1 MNDKI
6 LTVRK
11 SALGS
16 IEHEFAKLNRRATKI
31 GAPPVGFEIV
41 REWTYVMHEDPYT
54 GAILLHPYHV
64 PMLDI
69 KVTGAAPKFEGWTF
83 LGTLEHTEGGNILR
97 SVPGETIP
105 EEYRNVER
113 KCDHCKLNRIRK
125 DTFVVRH
132 EDGTTLQV
140 GRQCVR
146 DFLGHR
152 SPENIVR
159 WADFMVKLGDWD
171 GGDNEFG
178 IGGFHIKEDPTVDM
192 LDLLAVTHAYIKKF
206 GWVSAG
212 EAEVNFK
219 TPTKTW
225 VIDHFFP
232 PTYPSMNAKWE
243 AEKNM
248 AKATD
253 ADYEFAENAREWALN
268 VEATSDYL
276 GNIKVIATNDY
287 VGIRQFGL
295 ACSIVGVYKK
305 KVEKDLKAN
314 TEFVNEWFG
323 EKKERLELTVKVLN
337 TFEKEGYYGLMTIVK
352 MVTNNG
358 LRAVWFA
365 SGYANEMEQ
374 GKTYKVKAT
383 IKDHNE
389 WKDMKET
396 VVNRVK
402 VIEELTEDTEPAL
415 ENNMNDDDFTFE
427 KTIRVHCK
435 ECDVWMD
442 ESSVEFLNIEEGMM
456 GEDRMTFR
464 CPICKTVSTSLRVG

>member
-1 MNDKI
+1 MEDRI
-6 LTVRK
+6 LKVRK
-11 SALGS
+11 SALGK
-16 IEHEFAKLNRRATKI
+16 IEHEFEKMNRRATKI

-54 GAILLHPYHV
+54 GAILLHPYHI

-105 EEYRNVER
+105 EKFRNVER
-113 KCDHCKLNRIRK
+113 KCDHCKLNRLRK

-132 EDGTTLQV
+132 EDSTTLQV

-178 IGGFHIKEDPTVDM
+178 IGGFHIKEDPSVDM
-192 LDLLAVTHAYIKKF
+192 TDLLAVTSAYIKKY
-206 GWVSAG
+206 GWIPAS
-212 EAEVNFK
+212 EAEWK
-219 TPTKTW
+219 TPTKLM
-225 VIDHFFP
+225 VLDHFFP

-243 AEKNM
+243 AEKDM
-248 AKATD
+248 AKPTD
-253 ADYEFAENAREWALN
+253 ADYELAEKAREWALN

-276 GNIKVIATNDY
+276 GNIKVIAANDY
-287 VGIRQFGL
+287 VTVRQFGL
-295 ACSIVGVYKK
+295 ACSIVGVFKK
-305 KVEKDLKAN
+305 NMEKELKNN

-323 EKKERLELTVKVLN
+323 EEKERLELTVKVLN

-383 IKDHNE
+383 VKKHNE
-389 WKDMKET
+389 WKGNKET
-396 VVNRVK
+396 QVNRVK
-402 VIEELTEDTEPAL
+402 VIEELTNQTEMDFTEA
-415 ENNMNDDDFTFE
+415 DFTFE

-435 ECDVWMD
+435 ECDEWMD
-442 ESSVEFLNIEEGMM
+442 EATVEFLNIEEGMM
-456 GEDRMTFR
+456 GEDRMTFN
-464 CPICKTVSTSLRVG
+464 CPKCKTKNTSMRVG

>member
-1 MNDKI
+1 MEDRV
-6 LTVRK
+6 LRVRK
-11 SALGS
+11 SALGK
-16 IEHEFAKLNRRATKI
+16 IEHEFEKLNRRATKI
-31 GAPPVGFEIV
+31 GAPAVGFEIT
-41 REWTYVMHEDPYT
+41 REWTYVMNEDPHT
-54 GAILLHPYHV
+54 GAVLLHPYHI

-105 EEYRNVER
+105 EDYRNVDR

-132 EDGTTLQV
+132 EDDRMLQV

-171 GGDNEFG
+171 GDEEFG

-192 LDLLAVTHAYIKKF
+192 LDLLAVASAYIKKF
-206 GWVSAG
+206 GWVPASDDF
-212 EAEVNFK
+212 NS
-219 TPTKTW
+219 PTKER
-225 VIDHFFP
+225 VLDHFFP
-232 PTYPSMNAKWE
+232 PVYPSINAKWE
-243 AEKNM
+243 ADEDK
-248 AKATD
+248 AKTTD
-253 ADYEFAENAREWALN
+253 ADYDLAEKAREWALN

-295 ACSIVGVYKK
+295 AASIVGVFKK
-305 KVEKDLKAN
+305 NMEREMKNN
-314 TEFVNEWFG
+314 TEFVNDWFG
-323 EKKERLELTVKVLN
+323 EPKERLEMTIKVLN
-337 TFEKEGYYGLMTIVK
+337 TFEKEGYYGLTTIVK
-352 MVTNNG
+352 MVTDAG

-365 SGYANEMEQ
+365 SGYTDLEQ
-374 GKTYKVKAT
+374 GKTYKVKGT
-383 IKDHNE
+383 VKKHNE
-389 WKDMKET
+389 WKGSKET

-402 VIEELTEDTEPAL
+402 VIE
-415 ENNMNDDDFTFE
+415 
-427 KTIRVHCK
+427 
-435 ECDVWMD
+435 
-442 ESSVEFLNIEEGMM
+442 G
-456 GEDRMTFR
+456 
-464 CPICKTVSTSLRVG
+464 VG